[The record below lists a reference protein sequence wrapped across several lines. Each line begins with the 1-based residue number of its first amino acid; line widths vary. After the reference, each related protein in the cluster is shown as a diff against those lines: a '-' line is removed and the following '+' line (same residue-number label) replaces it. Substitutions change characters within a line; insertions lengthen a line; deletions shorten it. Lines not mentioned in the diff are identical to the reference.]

1 MNGLILRSISEN
13 LPLEV
18 IYISEKQELSH
29 RKLIIKEINGSTVR
43 AYCLL
48 RRQIRTFRL
57 ENILSI
63 MPEKRPFH

>member
-63 MPEKRPFH
+63 MPEKQPFH

>member
-18 IYISEKQELSH
+18 IYISEKQELSQ